1 SQHWPALII
10 GTLGAFATFVLFYL
24 MTVFALGYGTKTLG
38 YDKEQFLLL
47 QMAGIVFFAI
57 GIPLSARFGDRH
69 GAPLAMMLASV

>member
-1 SQHWPALII
+1 MVAQHWPALIV

-47 QMAGIVFFAI
+47 QMAGIVF
-57 GIPLSARFGDRH
+57 LRSAFRCR
-69 GAPLAMMLASV
+69 PSLATGTARRWR